1 MIEARCRGKWCSG
14 ADEGDEG
21 DVPSILT
28 IHDRPLLLRSF
39 GVFEIGIGMQLGSE
53 QEDKI

>member
-21 DVPSILT
+21 DVPSILKFM
-28 IHDRPLLLRSF
+28 IAPSF
-39 GVFEIGIGMQLGSE
+39 
-53 QEDKI
+53 